1 MLSNIGD
8 QIPGRKRL
16 KSKELVKDLLETSF
30 VVAYEYKKI
39 ILHADTPLN
48 QALHKMVKVLEK
60 IEIESEST

>member
-30 VVAYEYKKI
+30 AVSYEYKKT
-39 ILHADTPLN
+39 ILHVDTPLN